1 MANNDYTS
9 QRELLEKEIKELESL
24 RTEITKP
31 ELPTVTLDEKEY
43 TPPTDAQLKNA
54 AESELAEYKLGTSR
68 L

>member
-31 ELPTVTLDEKEY
+31 ELPTVTLDRK
-43 TPPTDAQLKNA
+43 
-54 AESELAEYKLGTSR
+54 SVV
-68 L
+68 